1 MATEN
6 RPNKIFI
13 VDDSEM
19 QLILLKK
26 VLLNQGYD
34 VKAFLSANKLL
45 KAIQKKVPDLIISD
59 IDMPVLNGFELVE
72 KINKANEDIPCFLV
86 SSQADK
92 VIRRKAKAIG
102 AQKFI
107 EKPFELNVLLG
118 TIDDLLKENTLP
130 AFSSVSRTV

>member
-1 MATEN
+1 MTVDN
-6 RPNKIFI
+6 KSNKIFI
-13 VDDSEM
+13 VDDSEI

-34 VKAFLSANKLL
+34 VTAFLSARNLL
-45 KAIQKKVPDLIISD
+45 SAVHKEMPDLVISD
-59 IDMPVLNGFELVE
+59 IDMPLLNGFDLVE
-72 KINKANEDIPCFLV
+72 KINEANEDIPCFLV

-130 AFSSVSRTV
+130 AF